1 MTLQPL
7 QCQENDEFLSEFDRM
22 MSDAFVEHS
31 RDVRPNPTPMSLPL
45 PTRITHKK
53 NYDQLLH
60 ESKMDTNTDENT
72 SENERGNKTVK
83 FILMSRSNKQQMT
96 TIAIPEDSVIVA
108 KMRSREKAEAEER
121 RNVKRV
127 TLEMTERQV
136 EEEAAQELLMQQR
149 NAPLNPHRERR
160 VKYQHPKGAP
170 DADLIFGS
178 GKHRSGASGS

>member
-1 MTLQPL
+1 
-7 QCQENDEFLSEFDRM
+7 
-22 MSDAFVEHS
+22 
-31 RDVRPNPTPMSLPL
+31 
-45 PTRITHKK
+45 
-53 NYDQLLH
+53 
-60 ESKMDTNTDENT
+60 MDSNTDENT

-136 EEEAAQELLMQQR
+136 EEEAAQELLMQQVCR
-149 NAPLNPHRERR
+149 AL
-160 VKYQHPKGAP
+160 
-170 DADLIFGS
+170 
-178 GKHRSGASGS
+178 